1 MHIVKTGTVLG
12 AVVGAGLLWSST
24 IATAAPLGQ
33 GSGTAKA
40 AAQLAERSL
49 VIEVQRR
56 GPRRG
61 GGIGPGGA
69 AALGILG
76 GAIIG
81 GIIASQPPPPPPPGV
96 YAAPPGDY
104 DDAVAYCMQRYRSY
118 DPYSQTYLGFDG
130 LRHPCP

>member
-1 MHIVKTGTVLG
+1 MRTAKTGTLLG
-12 AVVGAGLLWSST
+12 AVIGAGLMWS
-24 IATAAPLGQ
+24 TAATTAMPLGQ
-33 GSGTAKA
+33 GGEAAKSA
-40 AAQLAERSL
+40 ALQAEQSL
-49 VIEVQRR
+49 VIEVQR
-56 GPRRG
+56 RRG

-96 YAAPPGDY
+96 YAVPDD
-104 DDAVAYCMQRYRSY
+104 DDAVAYCLRRFRSY
-118 DPYSQTYLGFDG
+118 DPYSGTYLGFDG